1 MDKNELKML
10 FEQGKYEKVNEFFQ
24 INFPESPEEYNLKA
38 LSSLYGGYT
47 KEAIDT
53 LKNGLIAFPKNED
66 LLYNLVEILYN
77 NKEFEETLKYA
88 YEAIQVEPQN
98 YVYYDIIATIYFLK
112 GDKQKAYLYAENVKK
127 YAPPEVAEKLVLK
140 YAQFESNQLFNNQ
153 IKKTKKMVL
162 VGSACNYP
170 DSFKKFIEN
179 NWELYVIKTKTWRAF
194 EINYKLLES
203 IGAKIVEKT
212 DIEDFLKD
220 KGSQVDFLIRTGYF
234 YGRNDLHRSHR
245 LCDIEQ
251 VDTFFKMATKIK
263 EKNKNSIAILAFD
276 GDSFFSDEGWNAWL
290 RKRIKICDYVLFD
303 TENLKKYFL
312 HKVASDFDQTK
323 LKVLRVEMP
332 CSEDIKIS
340 LNEDYKKRILTMGRV
355 INSYTPFSNL
365 FIDELKEQISIGRGC
380 NYKELEEGREKFLRY
395 YGNYAFG
402 LGYFYDFY
410 QREESFEELLIKEKD
425 DTTISNSLFYVH
437 PSIYAFTNVPGKIIT
452 YLQFGIIPIIP
463 ADDND
468 FHQELIEN
476 QMAIG
481 IDKNVLFFDPSSY
494 SNDLITRIRNNIRN
508 NGHIY
513 SFDNFYNFVNSLMK
527 EREIQ

>member
-1 MDKNELKML
+1 M
-10 FEQGKYEKVNEFFQ
+10 
-24 INFPESPEEYNLKA
+24 
-38 LSSLYGGYT
+38 
-47 KEAIDT
+47 
-53 LKNGLIAFPKNED
+53 
-66 LLYNLVEILYN
+66 
-77 NKEFEETLKYA
+77 
-88 YEAIQVEPQN
+88 
-98 YVYYDIIATIYFLK
+98 
-112 GDKQKAYLYAENVKK
+112 
-127 YAPPEVAEKLVLK
+127 
-140 YAQFESNQLFNNQ
+140 
-153 IKKTKKMVL
+153 
-162 VGSACNYP
+162 
-170 DSFKKFIEN
+170 
-179 NWELYVIKTKTWRAF
+179 
-194 EINYKLLES
+194 ES